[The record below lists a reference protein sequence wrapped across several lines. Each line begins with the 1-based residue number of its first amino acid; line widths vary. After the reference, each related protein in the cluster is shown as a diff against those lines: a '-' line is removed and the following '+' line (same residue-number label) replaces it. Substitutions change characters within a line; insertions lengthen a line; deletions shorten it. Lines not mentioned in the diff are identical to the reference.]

1 MFIFHILEY
10 YVMNGLII
18 IIQVMS
24 GREWCTLEEWLQCRR
39 PLCPMLVRHEGRVET
54 SSTANNGLRVC
65 FASRRIGSSFLDDED
80 GTSQVIYNDGL
91 LKGEI
96 FLLFLSVIG
105 VTVEVSDFYDPLYL
119 FISQG
124 CRILRDDV

>member
-1 MFIFHILEY
+1 M
-10 YVMNGLII
+10 
-18 IIQVMS
+18 QVMS

-80 GTSQVIYNDGL
+80 GTSQVIYNNGL
-91 LKGEI
+91 LNISFFNCNRGYCRGQR
-96 FLLFLSVIG
+96 FLRPI
-105 VTVEVSDFYDPLYL
+105 
-119 FISQG
+119 ISIHFTALPYSE
-124 CRILRDDV
+124 R

>member
-1 MFIFHILEY
+1 MFIFHKFEY
-10 YVMNGLII
+10 YVMNRIIIII

-80 GTSQVIYNDGL
+80 GTSQVKYNDGL
-91 LKGEI
+91 LKKI
-96 FLLFLSVIG
+96 FLFLSVIG

-119 FISQG
+119 FISQR